1 MSSQDPLLYHTVNV
15 LIDTPTH
22 RPDEDTPGPTMKAGS
37 QALFVE
43 IDEAGKCTVEYD
55 DKIGKEWFAIVDRK
69 DLEAAL
75 IGLPEHEAA
84 AERRLRMLQTADG
97 AAERGGAQPAT
108 PETEDPAQEADLPA
122 GQQIVSA
129 SQS

>member
-15 LIDTPTH
+15 LIDEPTH
-22 RPDEDTPGPTMKAGS
+22 RPDETAPGPTMKAGS

-55 DKIGKEWFAIVDRK
+55 DKTGKEWFAIVERK
-69 DLEAAL
+69 DLEAAP

-84 AERRLRMLQTADG
+84 AERRLRMRQSAED
-97 AAERGGAQPAT
+97 AAERRGEQSAAL
-108 PETEDPAQEADLPA
+108 ETDDPAPDTDWPCL
-122 GQQIVSA
+122 
-129 SQS
+129 

>member
-15 LIDTPTH
+15 LIDEPTH
-22 RPDEDTPGPTMKAGS
+22 RPDETAPGPTMKAGS

-55 DKIGKEWFAIVDRK
+55 DKTGKEWFAIVERK
-69 DLEAAL
+69 DLEAAP

-84 AERRLRMLQTADG
+84 AERRLRMRQRADD
-97 AAERGGAQPAT
+97 AAEAGGAQRAAL
-108 PETEDPAQEADLPA
+108 EMEDPVPEAHMPS
-122 GQQIVSA
+122 GEQIA
-129 SQS
+129 AMK

>member
-22 RPDEDTPGPTMKAGS
+22 RPDEEAPGPIMKAGS

-55 DKIGKEWFAIVDRK
+55 DKTGKEWFAIVDRK

-84 AERRLRMLQTADG
+84 AERRLRMRQRADDAVG
-97 AAERGGAQPAT
+97 RSGEQPAA
-108 PETEDPAQEADLPA
+108 PETEDPAQEADVPA

-129 SQS
+129 GQS